1 MVEDLALLLDLP
13 PWKFALPLCGVY
25 IYSTKSRLYCT
36 VNFPGKS
43 SVIMSFA
50 DSVSE
55 TSHGSYG
62 CERHQLYFATPASMC
77 LCHSLG
83 RAKKGRPSQCHC
95 RDLPGEYGGS
105 PHVRRISTHRNQ
117 PASSCLVLFAG
128 SQAYLLDIEEFVEC
142 RLRCLWYRWGRQRFR
157 LQVVWGVVVASSF
170 PLSELWVM
178 NRLSLSWVPLLWM
191 SSYRNESCYSFP
203 FMSKFCERHK
213 IFPQSCIKIRRK
225 ISLLAWYNSVYK
237 NLAFTK

>member
-1 MVEDLALLLDLP
+1 MCSGEILSVLNLPEYSRQKWLKILRFFLICRPESLLCLS
-13 PWKFALPLCGVY
+13 AEY
-25 IYSTKSRLYCT
+25 IYSAKSRLYCT

-142 RLRCLWYRWGRQRFR
+142 RLRCL
-157 LQVVWGVVVASSF
+157 
-170 PLSELWVM
+170 
-178 NRLSLSWVPLLWM
+178 
-191 SSYRNESCYSFP
+191 
-203 FMSKFCERHK
+203 
-213 IFPQSCIKIRRK
+213 
-225 ISLLAWYNSVYK
+225 
-237 NLAFTK
+237 